1 MEGGINKVLQNHCV
15 KSAQI
20 RTRKNSVSGHFS
32 HSEYLKKAYI
42 LNKCFTR
49 TITRLPYFFSF
60 LKPEREPFSLVS
72 EGIGIPK
79 MFGPKKMQILYYD
92 TLN

>member
-42 LNKCFTR
+42 LISAFNPNVGK
-49 TITRLPYFFSF
+49 S
-60 LKPEREPFSLVS
+60 PERL
-72 EGIGIPK
+72 
-79 MFGPKKMQILYYD
+79 QLR
-92 TLN
+92 TLFRQ